1 MLKKTPNYIKYIFTN
16 VLFLFAYI
24 LFFRVLF
31 YYFFAQLENVSSSEI
46 QKAFWLGIRFDIKL
60 AVINFFPLAAL
71 ILITN
76 QRFLQSKF
84 YRKFANVYL
93 VVAYI
98 ILTLFYLFDFGYYNY
113 LNIRL
118 DASSLKFLGN
128 FKISGQVLIES
139 YPVYKIFF
147 GILILSY
154 FVLRLSKI
162 IYKSFSIQTS
172 TTSNKIKTLYF
183 ISTILL
189 LSYGVYNST
198 THYPLRWS
206 EAFFSKKNAVNQF
219 ALNPILN
226 FFDSFSFRSEEVN
239 IKEFKKYYPVIAKRL
254 NLQKNEISFERKVT
268 FDSIYTKKPNVVI
281 VMMESLG
288 VKPISFYGNPM
299 KNTPILDS
307 LITKSIS
314 FPNFYIHKYGTAASV
329 FASITGLPDVQNIRT
344 ASRNPLIQDQRIIF
358 DQFNGY
364 EKLYFLGGSANWA
377 NIRSIFQS
385 NIKDL
390 KIFEE
395 GSYETENRADVWGID
410 DYELFKESNK
420 TLEKLARKNKPFIA
434 YIQTS
439 SNHVPYTVPDQKENF
454 KPLKEDD
461 IISEVLEKSGFRSV
475 AQINAL
481 RYLDFN
487 IGRFLDRAKKSG
499 YYENTI
505 FAFFGDHNTAM
516 TRTSLLPKE
525 YDLNIETLHVP
536 LIIHA
541 PRFVKP
547 KIIEKNGKIIDLFP
561 TITNLAKV
569 NHTNYTL
576 GNNLLD
582 STNTKTS
589 SFVYLKIN
597 GEPAVGL
604 LKDSLYYSKTRVTNT
619 SGLYNLNE
627 NSLTDLKDIYPRQL
641 KEMDSLLEAYYH
653 STKYLYFNNK
663 KRVVD

>member
-76 QRFLQSKF
+76 HSFLQSKF

-128 FKISGQVLIES
+128 LKISGQVLIES

-307 LITKSIS
+307 LITKSVS

>member
-76 QRFLQSKF
+76 HRFLQSKF

-128 FKISGQVLIES
+128 LKISGQVLIES

-307 LITKSIS
+307 LITKSVS